1 MKGKSTMKNI
11 PRRIMLCLSLALI
24 PVSPALAYEMFF
36 PGKTI
41 AASGTVQV
49 LFTPGDD
56 AAGQIVLAIEQAQ
69 KQVLVQTFS
78 FTSKEIAQALIRAKQ
93 RGVDVQ
99 VIADAE
105 QILRMERSK
114 VATVAAG
121 GVPVF
126 VDSQHASAHNKVMVI
141 DAGSANPVVITGSFN
156 FTHAAQHRN
165 AENLLLFRHNREV
178 TKAYLDNWRLHRE
191 HSQPLAK

>member
-1 MKGKSTMKNI
+1 MKSI
-11 PRRIMLCLSLALI
+11 PRNALLCLFVAGLFA
-24 PVSPALAYEMFF
+24 SPALADEMLF
-36 PGKTI
+36 PGKTV

-49 LFTPGDD
+49 LFTPDDD
-56 AAGQIVLAIEQAQ
+56 AAGQIVQAIEQAQ

-105 QILRMERSK
+105 QMLRMERSK
-114 VATVAAG
+114 VATVADG
-121 GVPVF
+121 GVTVF

-141 DAGSANPVVITGSFN
+141 DAGAASPVVITGSFN
-156 FTHAAQHRN
+156 FTYSAQHRN
-165 AENLLLFRHNREV
+165 AENLLLFCGNREL
-178 TKAYLDNWRLHRE
+178 TKAYLDNWRRHRE
-191 HSQPLAK
+191 HSQPFAK

>member
-1 MKGKSTMKNI
+1 MKSI
-11 PRRIMLCLSLALI
+11 PRHALLCLFVAGFFA
-24 PVSPALAYEMFF
+24 SPALADEMLF

-49 LFTPGDD
+49 LFTPDD
-56 AAGQIVLAIEQAQ
+56 DGAGQIVLSIEQAQ

-78 FTSKEIAQALIRAKQ
+78 FTNKEIAQALIRAKQ

-105 QILRMERSK
+105 QILRMEGRGK
-114 VATVAAG
+114 VGTVADG

-126 VDSQHASAHNKVMVI
+126 VDSQHNSAHNKVMVI
-141 DAGSANPVVITGSFN
+141 DAGAANPVVITGSFN

-165 AENLLLFRHNREV
+165 AENLLLFRGNREL
-178 TKAYLDNWRLHRE
+178 TKAYLDNWRRHRK
-191 HSQPLAK
+191 HSQPFVK

>member
-1 MKGKSTMKNI
+1 MKNI
-11 PRRIMLCLSLALI
+11 PRHAMLLVLLFA
-24 PVSPALAYEMFF
+24 SPALAYEMFF

-41 AASGTVQV
+41 TASGTVQV

-56 AAGQIVLAIEQAQ
+56 AAGQIVLTIEQAQ

-93 RGVDVQ
+93 RGVDVR

-105 QILRMERSK
+105 QILRMDGRGK
-114 VATVAAG
+114 VATVADG

-126 VDSQHASAHNKVMVI
+126 VDSQHSSAHNKVMVI

-156 FTHAAQHRN
+156 FTHSAQHRN
-165 AENLLLFRHNREV
+165 AENLLLFRNNREL
-178 TKAYLDNWRLHRE
+178 TAAYLENWRRHRE
-191 HSQPLAK
+191 HSQPLTK

>member
-1 MKGKSTMKNI
+1 MKNI
-11 PRRIMLCLSLALI
+11 LRPAVLCLSLALLLA
-24 PVSPALAYEMFF
+24 SPAPAFELLF

-56 AAGQIVLAIEQAQ
+56 ATGQIVLAVEQAQ
-69 KQVLVQTFS
+69 KQVLAQAFS
-78 FTSKEIAQALIRAKQ
+78 FTSKKIARALIRAKQ
-93 RGVDVQ
+93 RGVEVQ

-105 QILRMERSK
+105 QIQRMEYGQVPK
-114 VATVAAG
+114 LAAG

-126 VDSQHASAHNKVMVI
+126 VDSQHDSAHNKVMVI
-141 DAGSANPVVITGSFN
+141 DAGTANPVVITGSFN

-165 AENLLLFRHNREV
+165 AENLLLFRHNREL
-178 TKAYLDNWRLHRE
+178 TTAYLDNWRRHRE

>member
-1 MKGKSTMKNI
+1 
-11 PRRIMLCLSLALI
+11 ML
-24 PVSPALAYEMFF
+24 F

-49 LFTPGDD
+49 MFTPEDD
-56 AAGQIVLAIEQAQ
+56 ATGQIVLVIEQAQ

-105 QILRMERSK
+105 QMQRMENSK
-114 VATVAAG
+114 VATVADG
-121 GVPVF
+121 GVTVF

-141 DAGSANPVVITGSFN
+141 DAGSAKPVVITGSFN
-156 FTHAAQHRN
+156 FTHAAQFKN
-165 AENLLLFRHNREV
+165 SENVTIFHGNREL
-178 TKAYLDNWRLHRE
+178 TAAYLENWRRHHE

>member
-1 MKGKSTMKNI
+1 MKNI
-11 PRRIMLCLSLALI
+11 PRHAMLLVLLFA
-24 PVSPALAYEMFF
+24 SPALAYEMFF

-41 AASGTVQV
+41 TASGTVQV

-56 AAGQIVLAIEQAQ
+56 AAGQIVLTIEQAQ

-99 VIADAE
+99 VVADAE
-105 QILRMERSK
+105 QILRMEGRGK
-114 VATVAAG
+114 VATVADG
-121 GVPVF
+121 GVTVF

-141 DAGSANPVVITGSFN
+141 DAGAAKPTVITGSFN
-156 FTHAAQHRN
+156 FTHAAQFRN
-165 AENLLLFRHNREV
+165 AENVVIFRGNREL
-178 TKAYLDNWRLHRE
+178 TAAYLKNWKLHRE
-191 HSQPLAK
+191 HAHPYAQ

>member
-1 MKGKSTMKNI
+1 MKSI
-11 PRRIMLCLSLALI
+11 PRHAMLLVLLFA
-24 PVSPALAYEMFF
+24 SPAPAYEMLF
-36 PGKTI
+36 PGKAI

-49 LFTPGDD
+49 MFTPGDD
-56 AAGQIVLAIEQAQ
+56 GAGQIVLSIEQAQ

-78 FTSKEIAQALIRAKQ
+78 FTNKEIAQALIRAKQ

-105 QILRMERSK
+105 QILRMEGRGK
-114 VATVAAG
+114 VGTVADG

-126 VDSQHASAHNKVMVI
+126 VDSQHNSAHNKVMVI
-141 DAGSANPVVITGSFN
+141 DAGAANPVVITGSFN

-165 AENLLLFRHNREV
+165 AENLLLFRGNREL
-178 TKAYLDNWRLHRE
+178 TKAYLDNWRRHRE